1 MKAKLKGSHPNNYI
15 KVEVK
20 PGLFVSISKR
30 FHSLPDEYA
39 DKLCA
44 HEWLEVEGAPAKKK
58 EKPVKVEPK
67 VEAVEEPVKKKKSF
81 LRALKE

>member
-44 HEWLEVEGAPAKKK
+44 HEWLDVEGAPAKK
-58 EKPVKVEPK
+58 EKPVKVEPEV
-67 VEAVEEPVKKKKSF
+67 VEPPKKKSSF
-81 LRALKE
+81 LKALTE